1 MARAT
6 AVLRAAVIAIE
17 DSCLLKALQSEINHE
32 LSTPRSFQNE
42 EHGALGDFAIEWDS
56 RDTQDVL
63 LRRRFESG
71 EEVSVSAILGA
82 ETPRVEYE
90 DVMFPRETLLKVCM
104 KKPGLSSI
112 LQFDC
117 RAFSDNGESNFQID
131 NAHYLKAAASLDSS
145 AYRGPSFS
153 SLDPRLQSEFLQ
165 YLQAKGIDENLLSF
179 LVLHLH
185 KKEQG
190 QYVNWLHR
198 LQAMAGHN
206 KINETD

>member
-1 MARAT
+1 MTKAT
-6 AVLRAAVIAIE
+6 TVLRTARRAIE
-17 DSCLLKALQSEINHE
+17 DSGLLKALQSEINHE

-42 EHGALGDFAIEWDS
+42 EHGGLGDFAIEWDS
-56 RDTQDVL
+56 CNTQDVL
-63 LRRRFESG
+63 LQRRFESG

-117 RAFSDNGESNFQID
+117 RAFSDSGESNFQIN
-131 NAHYLKAAASLDSS
+131 NAHYLKEAAAALDSS

-179 LVLHLH
+179 LILHLH

-206 KINETD
+206 